1 MNATNK
7 KMDPFGIGTI
17 IGIFVV
23 AGCFVYL
30 YRRDMHRYSSKMPK
44 SPSRESLNTMVQH
57 EDPIQVSS

>member
-1 MNATNK
+1 
-7 KMDPFGIGTI
+7 MDPFGIGTI

-30 YRRDMHRYSSKMPK
+30 YRRDMHRYNSKMPK
-44 SPSRESLNTMVQH
+44 SPSRESLNTMTQT